1 MAKNYSGILKA
12 VVKKIEPSV
21 KEKKILNAYAKKA
34 VAYVKKEA
42 KKFNAKVILA
52 GSITRDTWL
61 TDKRE
66 FDVFV
71 MFPEKTS
78 EKRMEEIG
86 LKIGKTVIQKMK
98 GVFTIEYAEHPYV
111 SGTVEGIDIDIV
123 PCFEIK
129 TTEKLKSAVDRTPFH
144 VRYIEKNLPLKLS
157 DQVRILKQFLKTQE
171 MYGAD
176 AKTEGFSGYVC
187 ELLIIKYKNFLNV
200 LKQVETWRPGEIID
214 IESFYSKD
222 EHQKLKR
229 MFKGQLLILIDP
241 TDKKRN
247 TAAAL
252 SQSNFFKFKKLANEF
267 LKNPSKQFFFE
278 PEVEP
283 ITESQLISYQLQ
295 RRTELIIVKF
305 APPNVVADI
314 LWPQMRRFGERL
326 QDILEEVKYE
336 FKVFG
341 RDVYTNEKDFAAV
354 LFEMEISKL
363 PSVQKKIGPSVF
375 DFNDSKRFLDKYKGQ
390 TLAGPFVEDGKWVVI
405 VSRRFLTAREK
416 LFDSLKVNASI
427 LKAKGIPNH
436 IADKISQGFEI
447 ISENDKIMELA
458 KKDKVFGIFL
468 RKYFEK
474 EGVA

>member
-1 MAKNYSGILKA
+1 MKNYSKVLKG
-12 VVKKIEPSV
+12 VLKKIEPSAE
-21 KEKKILNAYAKKA
+21 EKKRLNAYAKKA

-61 TDKRE
+61 TDKKE

-71 MFPEKTS
+71 LFPERTS

-98 GVFTIEYAEHPYV
+98 GVHTIEYAEHPYV

-144 VRYIEKNLPLKLS
+144 VKYIEKNLPLKLS
-157 DQVRILKQFLKTQE
+157 DEVRLLKQFLKAHGI
-171 MYGAD
+171 YGAD
-176 AKTEGFSGYVC
+176 AKTEGVSGYVC
-187 ELLIIKYKNFLNV
+187 ELLIIKYKNFLNL

-222 EHQKLKR
+222 EHQKLRK
-229 MFKGQLLILIDP
+229 MFKKQALILIDP
-241 TDKKRN
+241 TDRKRN
-247 TAAAL
+247 TAAAF
-252 SQSNFFKFKKLANEF
+252 SQSNFFKFKKLAGEF
-267 LKNPSKQFFFE
+267 LKNPSEQLFFE
-278 PEVEP
+278 IKAES
-283 ITESQLISYQLQ
+283 ITEGQLISYQLQ
-295 RRTELIIVKF
+295 RRTELILVKF
-305 APPNVVADI
+305 APPAVVPDI
-314 LWPQMRRFGERL
+314 LWPQMRRFAERL

-354 LFEMEISKL
+354 LLEMEVSKL
-363 PSVQKKIGPSVF
+363 PAVQKKIGPDIF
-375 DFNDSKRFLDKYKGQ
+375 DFADSKRFLDKYKGQ
-390 TLAGPFVEDGKWVVI
+390 TIAGPFIENEKWVAV
-405 VSRRFLTAREK
+405 VSRKFLVAREK
-416 LFDSLKVNASI
+416 LFDSLKVNAGI

-436 IADKISQGFEI
+436 IADKISKGFEI
-447 ISENDKIMELA
+447 ISESNKIMELVE
-458 KKDKVFGIFL
+458 KDRDFGVFL
-468 RKYFEK
+468 KKYFER
-474 EGVA
+474 EGIV